1 MTSFSA
7 WSTETASV
15 KTVPLF
21 GVALA
26 GAFELRS
33 PVGNTSFVASWPPPA
48 PFTVSDAETLVR
60 VRSRRIVVAG
70 LALAAAI
77 AMVSAGRAVI
87 ESPPDLVVRRFFAGA
102 LVVAIAV
109 AALAQRQRVVP
120 GIERDDR
127 WLMAWSALIVLAF
140 VIGGPG
146 EEMLLS
152 AALGPIGLAGLV
164 GRLRSALLCALIID
178 VGYVGELAL
187 EGHSAFRVLQYAAAN
202 CAFVLMTVAIFALPV
217 RLAVTMSENVAE
229 IVGQW
234 RLDPSRAP
242 RVVRTAR
249 YLALPSPPLLTEQEL
264 RVVKLIGQGL
274 YYAAIARAEQ
284 RTLGRSCSERTIR
297 KIVARIKKKTGATTR
312 AEIVFLVD
320 LESPR

>member
-1 MTSFSA
+1 M
-7 WSTETASV
+7 WR
-15 KTVPLF
+15 LQ
-21 GVALA
+21 ALLNC
-26 GAFELRS
+26 GP

-87 ESPPDLVVRRFFAGA
+87 ESPPDLVVRRFLAGA

-152 AALGPIGLAGLV
+152 AALGPIGLAPFSAPAP
-164 GRLRSALLCALIID
+164 GRPC
-178 VGYVGELAL
+178 
-187 EGHSAFRVLQYAAAN
+187 
-202 CAFVLMTVAIFALPV
+202 
-217 RLAVTMSENVAE
+217 
-229 IVGQW
+229 
-234 RLDPSRAP
+234 
-242 RVVRTAR
+242 
-249 YLALPSPPLLTEQEL
+249 
-264 RVVKLIGQGL
+264 
-274 YYAAIARAEQ
+274 
-284 RTLGRSCSERTIR
+284 
-297 KIVARIKKKTGATTR
+297 
-312 AEIVFLVD
+312 
-320 LESPR
+320 

>member
-1 MTSFSA
+1 M
-7 WSTETASV
+7 
-15 KTVPLF
+15 
-21 GVALA
+21 
-26 GAFELRS
+26 
-33 PVGNTSFVASWPPPA
+33 
-48 PFTVSDAETLVR
+48 
-60 VRSRRIVVAG
+60 AG

-87 ESPPDLVVRRFFAGA
+87 ESPPDLVVRRFLAGA